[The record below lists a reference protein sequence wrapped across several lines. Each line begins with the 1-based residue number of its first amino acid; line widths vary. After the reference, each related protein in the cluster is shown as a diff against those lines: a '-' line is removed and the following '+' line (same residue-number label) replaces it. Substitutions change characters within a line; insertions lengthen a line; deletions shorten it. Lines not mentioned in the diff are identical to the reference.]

1 MLIIYYGYHR
11 VSTKDQRLDR
21 GIQGIEYFCKNNN
34 ISLEKIFVDKMSGK
48 TFERPRYTVL
58 KEDVLR
64 PGDTLIVYELNL
76 LTRNKKAIS
85 EELRY
90 YEEKGIRV
98 MILDIPTTTMSL
110 PEETDPMNKLIVETI
125 NKVIIKIYS
134 MQAESEMYRKEKRQR
149 EGIEAKKARGEWDE
163 YGRQRIMSL
172 KEFAKYYK
180 RVENGEIGSLE
191 LMRQLKMKK
200 STYFKYVNEYRQM
213 NDSFDK

>member
-1 MLIIYYGYHR
+1 MYYGYHR
-11 VSTKDQRLDR
+11 VSTKDQHLDR
-21 GIQGIEYFCKNNN
+21 GIQGIEDFCKKNN
-34 ISLEKIFVDKMSGK
+34 IFLEKIFVDKMSGK
-48 TFERPRYTVL
+48 TFDRPRYTVL

-64 PGDTLIVYELNL
+64 PGDTLIVYELDRL
-76 LTRNKKAIS
+76 ARNKKAIS

-110 PEETDPMNKLIVETI
+110 PEEADPMNKLIVETI
-125 NKVIIKIYS
+125 NKVIIEIYS
-134 MQAESEMYRKEKRQR
+134 MQAESEMHRKEKRQR
-149 EGIEAKKARGEWDE
+149 EGIAAKKARGEWDE
-163 YGRQRIMSL
+163 YGRQRVMPL

-213 NDSFDK
+213 NDYFDK